1 MAHKISICI
10 ICRGEV
16 KDLKGYLSDFMGLAD
31 EFIIANSSLDKTDPF
46 LCRDLGLPIVF
57 LSKDADSHQLLASA
71 VRKARGEW
79 ILMLRSGEIISANHK
94 KRLQELC
101 DIQGASAYYLN
112 TEKRTGVNELG
123 DYEWMGSLGKYF
135 TPAVQRNGYIPC
147 LEIRLFRK
155 NRFLSFQKVGNDAF
169 EPVLDLDMASI
180 PISNIRAT
188 YRQTDVFTDKTL
200 TEDEQSEEDLKR
212 FQGIYEEHID
222 KYEDFSFLEHNAI
235 GYSMVKKKDLPSLEY
250 GLEIGFGNIDL
261 LKFMV
266 HSLIKDEEY
275 EKAIEFA
282 NIVSEKIGEH
292 IELWRLK
299 GTAYF
304 YRLNFTDAERCFLKA
319 LSFNKSDYSLLSNLA
334 KISIILNK
342 FDQSKRW
349 VREIID
355 IGSATPEIEFIYNL
369 VNENQGKTATLSA
382 LILCRDEED
391 YIGRALDSVDGIV
404 DEIVIVDTGSKD
416 NTIEIALEYGATVV
430 RSKWEDDFG
439 KARNKGLQHITS
451 DYVLCLDA
459 DEYFEID
466 AKMSLLVFKHILP
479 LSKKVAIVMDIHTLT
494 EEYTFLP
501 PISIEKRTTIFPK
514 LSGVEYSGRIFERI
528 DDSLNRYGIR
538 YIYAKDIHISHK
550 SSNIDFRKMRKSQS
564 LEKSI
569 QEPISISMV
578 LKGIDYWIDRG
589 NIEQGFI
596 WFDRGIK
603 EIGGNKQYERIIYY
617 LIKYFD
623 QYKLIDIHSRFF
635 DKLLSI
641 HSQSYKI
648 MTVCADLLYENKDYK
663 RAIDI
668 LEKLTI
674 GKDQYHY
681 DIISKKD
688 FQFNLLNFA
697 MANLNSDNF
706 DRCDQALNI
715 LSMDEEMADTVCS
728 VIFYYKLK
736 QNEIDQAISVLD
748 TWIRERNLP
757 IKSTLTSFV
766 DLLKIIVD
774 VADIMFQYGQIGAGK
789 VLVHASEHLAASIGV
804 KEYLHAENKTI
815 RPKNCY

>member
-1 MAHKISICI
+1 LEEINLAHKISVCVICT
-10 ICRGEV
+10 GEV
-16 KDLKGYLSDFMGLAD
+16 SDLRNSLSDLGDVAGEIIIVNPDPDNPDPSFSQGCEKPVA
-31 EFIIANSSLDKTDPF
+31 FIAGDTD
-46 LCRDLGLPIVF
+46 L
-57 LSKDADSHQLLASA
+57 HQLLTSA
-71 VRKARGEW
+71 IKKAQGEW
-79 ILMLRSGEIISANHK
+79 ILMLKSDEVITADHTK
-94 KRLQELC
+94 KLRALC
-101 DIQGASAYYLN
+101 NIKEACAYYLN
-112 TEKRTGVNELG
+112 TEKKSSENELSA
-123 DYEWMGSLGKYF
+123 YEWMGSLGKYS
-135 TPAVQRNGYIPC
+135 TPTVQSDGYIPC

-155 NRFLSFQKVGNDAF
+155 NQFLSFQKVGNDAF

-188 YRQTDVFTDKTL
+188 HLQTDVSIDKIL

-212 FQGIYEEHID
+212 FQGIYEEDID
-222 KYEDFSFLEHNAI
+222 KYENFSFLESNAI
-235 GYSMVKKKDLPSLEY
+235 GYSLVKKKDLPSLEY

-266 HSLIKDEEY
+266 HFLIKDEAY
-275 EKAIEFA
+275 EDAIEFA
-282 NIVSEKIGEH
+282 DRISEKLGEH

-304 YRLNFTDAERCFLKA
+304 YMLNFIDAESCFLKA
-319 LSFNKSDYSLLSNLA
+319 LSFNKNDYSLLSNLA

-342 FDQSKRW
+342 FDQSKRFLNK
-349 VREIID
+349 IID

-382 LILCRDEED
+382 MILCRDEED
-391 YIGRALDSVDGIV
+391 YIGRVLDSVNGIV

-430 RSKWEDDFG
+430 RFEWEDNFG
-439 KARNKGLQHITS
+439 KARNYGLKHITS

-459 DEYFEID
+459 DEFLEID

-479 LSKKVAIVMDIHTLT
+479 LGKKIGIILDIHTLA
-494 EEYTFLP
+494 EENWKNHHLP
-501 PISIEKRTTIFPK
+501 PQSIERRTAIFPN
-514 LSGVEYSGRIFERI
+514 LSGVCYNDRIFERI
-528 DDSLNRYGIR
+528 DDSLDRFSINRIV
-538 YIYAKDIHISHK
+538 ANNTHISHQ
-550 SSNIDFRKMRKSQS
+550 SNNRDLRKTRKINA
-564 LEKSI
+564 LEQSI

-589 NIEQGFI
+589 NIKQGFI
-596 WFDRGIK
+596 WFDRVIK
-603 EIGGNKQYERIIYY
+603 EIGGDKQYERIICY
-617 LIKYFD
+617 LIKYFE

-688 FQFNLLNFA
+688 FQLNLLNFA
-697 MANLNSDNF
+697 MANLNSGNF
-706 DRCDQALNI
+706 NQCDQALNT
-715 LSMDEEMADTVCS
+715 LSMDEEMADTIHS

-757 IKSTLTSFV
+757 IKSTLNSFV

-789 VLVHASEHLAASIGV
+789 VLAHASEHLAASIGV
-804 KEYLHAENKTI
+804 KE
-815 RPKNCY
+815 